1 MGVAAWTQTADTR
14 NFITRAI
21 SGPERSELTPLPDSK
36 REVQSIATT
45 LPKPSTILLGDDATK
60 THFESLPLARFNV
73 LHLALHG
80 YTDIDYPDRSALV
93 FAPNPSKSDDGLLQV
108 RDIRKMHLNARLVTL
123 SACNTGVGP
132 VGEAGVANLVNAFIE
147 AGADSVVS
155 TLWELEDHS
164 TSRMMTDFY
173 RHVAMHEP
181 EAEALRDAQLELIK
195 GQRTALLLGELPTGR
210 QSRYH
215 FVIHP
220 SGEDSY
226 GTHPF

>member
-1 MGVAAWTQTADTR
+1 M
-14 NFITRAI
+14 
-21 SGPERSELTPLPDSK
+21 
-36 REVQSIATT
+36 QSIATT

-195 GQRTALLLGELPTGR
+195 DNAPPYYWASFQLVGNPDTTL
-210 QSRYH
+210 
-215 FVIHP
+215 
-220 SGEDSY
+220 
-226 GTHPF
+226 